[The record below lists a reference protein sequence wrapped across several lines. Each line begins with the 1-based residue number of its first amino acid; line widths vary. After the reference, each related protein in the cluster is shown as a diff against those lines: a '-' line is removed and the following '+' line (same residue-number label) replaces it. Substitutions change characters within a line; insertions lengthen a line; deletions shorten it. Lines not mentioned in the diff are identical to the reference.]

1 MSIQILLAIDA
12 PLERPALRSILE
24 SEPDLT
30 IAGEGSDGADVR
42 VQESLAA
49 AEKDE
54 QLREI
59 YIAQASA
66 EFFEATFEAWQE
78 IYWY

>member
-1 MSIQILLAIDA
+1 MSIKILLAIDA
-12 PLERPALRSILE
+12 PLDRLALRSILE
-24 SEPDLT
+24 GEPDLT
-30 IAGEGSDGADVR
+30 IAGEGSDGAEAR

-54 QLREI
+54 QLRQI

-66 EFFEATFEAWQE
+66 EIFEATFEACQE